1 MVAQAPAAAQQT
13 PAGNSPLLS
22 PLAVVGG
29 ASDTSQT
36 FVKKWLGFSAEP
48 DASNVVKVYEPEQ
61 PVPSDVPVPPRRNA
75 AADSAAKPQAA
86 LKTPSFAALRAP
98 AQPKPIPGTLALAG
112 APGQQ

>member
-1 MVAQAPAAAQQT
+1 
-13 PAGNSPLLS
+13 
-22 PLAVVGG
+22 
-29 ASDTSQT
+29 
-36 FVKKWLGFSAEP
+36 
-48 DASNVVKVYEPEQ
+48 VKVYEPEQ

-86 LKTPSFAALRAP
+86 LKTPSFAALRTP